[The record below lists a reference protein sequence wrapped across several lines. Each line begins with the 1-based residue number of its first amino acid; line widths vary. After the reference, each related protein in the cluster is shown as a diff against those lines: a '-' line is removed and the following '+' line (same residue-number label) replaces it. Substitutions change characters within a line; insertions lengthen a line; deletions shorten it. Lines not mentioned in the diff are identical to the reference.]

1 MNRSLLSPS
10 RFEGSGGEGKGG
22 KGRREVGEVERGA
35 LTFWKRRLLRMFLG
49 VGEGFRGSVGFVQVG
64 VWDRSCTI
72 RISILLFSLYYSK
85 RR

>member
-10 RFEGSGGEGKGG
+10 RSEGSGGEGKGG
-22 KGRREVGEVERGA
+22 REVGEVERGA

-49 VGEGFRGSVGFVQVG
+49 VGEGFRGLVGFVQVG
-64 VWDRSCTI
+64 VCDRSCYI
-72 RISILLFSLYYSK
+72 RMSILLFSLYYSK